1 MTVAMEYWLVVRW
14 LAVYLFLFAAGLP
27 LAAVLC
33 SRLANRGAGI
43 ALPVSLAV
51 LGLTGYWIGHL
62 SFGWLSIGVG
72 LLVLCGLIGFV
83 VRSPRVTADIERRPA
98 IESAV
103 VFTFAFLFLVA
114 VRAVDPA
121 VHPSGGEKFLDYG
134 LLRSLL
140 RASALPPEDIWFA
153 GEPVKYYYGGHM
165 LSALLSELTATKAR
179 YAYNLA
185 LAGFYAM
192 LVTATYGLAGSL
204 GDSIGTARST
214 AGALGVFFVG
224 FASNLQTPFRAL
236 LWVLPDET
244 ARAVGDVVGA
254 TVDGLAVSLAE
265 FSYWNASRIIPGQPG
280 DPDSYKI
287 ATEFPLFSWLNGD
300 LHAHMMSTPFLLLV
314 ATLCFSYYR
323 TPEDEYTRRRLLLGV
338 CAVISGL
345 IAVINTWSFPTV
357 FGLLWLTL
365 SFSPTDPMSLLPD
378 RLTNGDPRL
387 FDSVSILQPWST
399 RELRRTVG
407 SLVLVGALVPVGI
420 VVSLPFWLSAASGR
434 EVALVSE
441 RSSVL
446 SLLLVHGGFLLVFV
460 PYLFGKARSAL
471 DQATIATAVVSI
483 GLLGAIAAWFQ
494 FRIAVLVLIVPIVI
508 GMWVL
513 LRRNGSDG
521 AGEQHTIGYP
531 SVLVLAGAGLV
542 FLVEFIYLRE
552 QAGPGRYNT
561 VFKTYIQVWVLWSP
575 PAGAAIARIV
585 RPVQV
590 RSSFTRA
597 ERALSIPLGGF
608 GVDRSTGTGTDTD
621 TDSKTAG
628 VGFRRLFVV
637 LLLFST
643 AIYGSLALTNHF
655 TGNVSYASPDD
666 PTLDAL
672 AYIEDDHPDEATA
685 IHWLDRRSGTP
696 VVAAAPG
703 TDSYQWT
710 NPESSLTG
718 LPTIAGWNHEI
729 GYRNASVYYDRVDDV
744 DTLYQGPPN
753 RTVEMLQRYNVRYI
767 YVGPNEREQYDQFP
781 FDRIAGLE
789 KQRFGDVLIYEVHQ
803 QKLTHS
809 SNTTA

>member
-1 MTVAMEYWLVVRW
+1 MEYWLVVRW

-51 LGLTGYWIGHL
+51 LGLTGYWIGQL

-72 LLVLCGLIGFV
+72 LLVLGGLIGFV
-83 VRSPRVTADIERRPA
+83 VRSPRVTVAIERRPA

-103 VFTFAFLFLVA
+103 VFTLAFSFLVA

-165 LSALLSELTATKAR
+165 LSALLTEVTATKAR

-204 GDSIGTARST
+204 GDEIGTARST
-214 AGALGVFFVG
+214 AGVLGVFFVG

-244 ARAVGDVVGA
+244 ARVVGDMLGA

-323 TPEDEYTRRRLLLGV
+323 TPEHERTRRRLLLGV
-338 CAVISGL
+338 CAVLSGL

-365 SFSPTDPMSLLPD
+365 SFSPADPLSLLPD
-378 RLTNGDPRL
+378 RLTNGVPRL

-399 RELRRTVG
+399 HELRRTVG
-407 SLVLVGALVPVGI
+407 SLVIVGALVPVGI
-420 VVSLPFWLSAASGR
+420 VVSLPFWLGAASGR
-434 EVALVSE
+434 AIALVSE

-446 SLLLVHGGFLLVFV
+446 SLLLVHGGFLFVFV
-460 PYLFGKARSAL
+460 PYLFGKARSAFDL
-471 DQATIATAVVSI
+471 TTIATAVVSI
-483 GLLGAIAAWFQ
+483 GLLGTIAAWIR

-508 GMWVL
+508 GTWVL
-513 LRRNGSDG
+513 LRLNESSDW
-521 AGEQHTIGYP
+521 AEEQYTIGYP

-552 QAGPGRYNT
+552 EAGPGRYNT
-561 VFKTYIQVWVLWSP
+561 VFKTYIQVWVLWGP

-585 RPVQV
+585 RPV
-590 RSSFTRA
+590 RSVQSLSRA
-597 ERALSIPLGGF
+597 ERVLSLPLGGF
-608 GVDRSTGTGTDTD
+608 GVDRSTGVGTATD
-621 TDSKTAG
+621 AESKTAS
-628 VGFRRLFVV
+628 VDFRRLFLVV

-655 TGNVSYASPDD
+655 TGTVSYASPDD

-718 LPTIAGWNHEI
+718 LPTIAGWVHEV
-729 GYRNASVYYDRVDDV
+729 GYRNQSVYYDRVDDV

-753 RTVEMLQRYNVRYI
+753 RTIEMLQRYDVRYI
-767 YVGPNEREQYDQFP
+767 YVGPNERERYGQFP

-789 KQRFGDVLIYEVHQ
+789 KQRFGDVIIYEVHQ
-803 QKLTHS
+803 QKLAVQS
-809 SNTTA
+809 SQMV

>member
-1 MTVAMEYWLVVRW
+1 MEYWLVVRW

-27 LAAVLC
+27 LAAAVC
-33 SRLANRGAGI
+33 PRLANRGAGI
-43 ALPVSLAV
+43 ALPVSLAIF
-51 LGLTGYWIGHL
+51 GLTGYWIGHF
-62 SFGWLSIGVG
+62 SFGWVSIGAG
-72 LLVLCGLIGFV
+72 LLVLGGLIGFV
-83 VRSPRVTADIERRPA
+83 VRFPRITVDIERRSA
-98 IESAV
+98 IETAV
-103 VFTFAFLFLVA
+103 VFTLAFLFLVA
-114 VRAVDPA
+114 IRAVDPA

-153 GEPVKYYYGGHM
+153 GEPVKYYYGGQM
-165 LSALLSELTATKAR
+165 LSALLAELTATKAR

-204 GDSIGTARST
+204 GDSIGTARTT

-236 LWVLPDET
+236 LWLLPDET
-244 ARAVGDVVGA
+244 ARAVSGVLGTDL
-254 TVDGLAVSLAE
+254 DGLAVSLAE

-323 TPEDEYTRRRLLLGV
+323 TPNDERTRRRLLLGAS
-338 CAVISGL
+338 AVLSGL
-345 IAVINTWSFPTV
+345 IALINTWSFPTV

-365 SFSPTDPMSLLPD
+365 SFSPADPLSVLPARFTNWTR
-378 RLTNGDPRL
+378 RLGGFDP
-387 FDSVSILQPWST
+387 SWIT
-399 RELRRTVG
+399 HELRRTVG

-420 VVSLPFWLSAASGR
+420 VVSLPFWLGAASGR

-441 RSSVL
+441 QTPFL

-460 PYLFGKARSAL
+460 PYLFGKARSTL
-471 DQATIATAVVSI
+471 DRATIGIALVSI
-483 GLLGAIAAWFQ
+483 GLLGAIGAWLQFWTAA
-494 FRIAVLVLIVPIVI
+494 LVLIVPIAI
-508 GMWVL
+508 GTWVL
-513 LRRNGSDG
+513 LRINEDRSGNGTGDV
-521 AGEQHTIGYP
+521 QHTIGYP
-531 SVLVLAGAGLV
+531 SLLVLAGAGLV
-542 FLVEFIYLRE
+542 LLVEIIYLRE

-585 RPVQV
+585 RPVQSV
-590 RSSFTRA
+590 RSPFTRA
-597 ERALSIPLGGF
+597 ERALSIPVGGF
-608 GVDRSTGTGTDTD
+608 SRGTDTD
-621 TDSKTAG
+621 SDSKTAS
-628 VGFRRLFVV
+628 VGFRQLFVV

-643 AIYGSLALTNHF
+643 ALYGSLALTNHF
-655 TGNVSYASPDD
+655 TGTVSYASPED

-672 AYIEDDHPDEATA
+672 AYIEDDHPNEAAA
-685 IHWLDRRSGTP
+685 IHWLDQRSGTP

-718 LPTIAGWNHEI
+718 LPTIAGWIHEV
-729 GYRNASVYYDRVDDV
+729 GYRNESVYYDRVDDV

-767 YVGPNEREQYDQFP
+767 YVGPNERELYGQFP

-789 KQRFGDVLIYEVHQ
+789 KKRFGDVIIYEVHQ
-803 QKLTHS
+803 QKLKVDS
-809 SNTTA
+809 EYQ